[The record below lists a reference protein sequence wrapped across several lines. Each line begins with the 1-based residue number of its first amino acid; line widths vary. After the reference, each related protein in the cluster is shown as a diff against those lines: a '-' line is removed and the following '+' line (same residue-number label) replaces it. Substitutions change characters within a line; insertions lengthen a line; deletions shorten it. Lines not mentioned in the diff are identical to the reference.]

1 MTFIELLN
9 FLEDRLGYHQFPV
22 NVQAKDLAQV
32 FDSSAIHHDFAVKL
46 VHEIYKANHCQ
57 NLRSPIDQDKVE
69 EVLVRLRADAL
80 DGKKTDIDLY
90 HFIEDICVVVYEFF
104 TQAEGDFNS
113 TVRTAS

>member
-32 FDSSAIHHDFAVKL
+32 FDSSATHHDFAVKL

-57 NLRSPIDQDKVE
+57 NLRSPIDQAKVE
-69 EVLVRLRADAL
+69 QVLVRLRADVL

-104 TQAEGDFNS
+104 NQADGDFNP
-113 TVRTAS
+113 TVRNAS